1 MGERTYCLKLSY
13 DGTRF
18 HGWQRLPNAVTVQGR
33 LEAALSEI
41 FAQPIE
47 VHGSGRT
54 DAGVHASAQYAS
66 FRAPEMEPAKI
77 LAQLR
82 HKLPEDIGALALCF
96 APERF
101 HARLSATQKTYT
113 YRVWN
118 SEMPDVF
125 GRRFR
130 VQMLQALDLA
140 AMRRAA
146 ELCLGT
152 QDFLAFCSNKHFKK
166 SSVRTLHR
174 FDIAQNGAELIFTLS
189 ADGFL
194 YNMVR
199 ILVGTVLEVGLGE
212 RSLDSIPA
220 LFSRRIRAEA
230 GQTAPAKGLCL
241 TEVRYEHP
249 DFRKI
254 EML

>member
-33 LEAALSEI
+33 LETALSEI
-41 FAQPIE
+41 FNRPIE
-47 VHGSGRT
+47 VDGSGRT
-54 DAGVHASAQYAS
+54 DAGVHASAQYVS
-66 FRAPEMEPAKI
+66 FRAPDTDTGKL

-82 HKLPEDIGALALCF
+82 HRLPEDVGALSLCH

-101 HARLSATQKTYT
+101 HARLCATQKTYT

-118 SEMPDVF
+118 SETPDVF
-125 GRRFR
+125 DRRFR
-130 VQMLQALDLA
+130 VQMPQALDPA

-152 QDFLAFCSNKHFKK
+152 HDFLAFCSNKHFKK
-166 SSVRTLHR
+166 SSVRTLYR
-174 FDIAQNGAELIFTLS
+174 FDIAQSGAELCFTLS

-212 RSLDSIPA
+212 RSEDSILP

-230 GQTAPAKGLCL
+230 GHTAPAKGLCL

>member
-33 LEAALSEI
+33 LEAALSDL
-41 FAQPIE
+41 FDRPIE
-47 VHGSGRT
+47 VDGSGRT
-54 DAGVHASAQYAS
+54 DAGVHASAQYVS
-66 FRAPEMEPAKI
+66 FRAPEAEPARI
-77 LAQLR
+77 LAKLR
-82 HKLPEDIGALALCF
+82 HRLPEDIGALALCH

-118 SEMPDVF
+118 AETPDVF

-130 VQMLQALDLA
+130 VQMPQELDLA
-140 AMRRAA
+140 AMRHAA

-152 QDFLAFCSNKHFKK
+152 HDFLAFCSNKHFKK

-174 FDIAQNGAELIFTLS
+174 FDIAQNGAELTFTLS

-212 RSLDSIPA
+212 RREDSIPA
-220 LFSRRIRAEA
+220 LFERRIRAEA

-249 DFRKI
+249 DFREI